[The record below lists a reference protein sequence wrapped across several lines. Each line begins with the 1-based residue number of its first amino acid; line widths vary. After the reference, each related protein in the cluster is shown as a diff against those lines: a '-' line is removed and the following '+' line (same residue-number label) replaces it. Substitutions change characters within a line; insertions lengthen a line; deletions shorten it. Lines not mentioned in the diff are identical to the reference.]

1 MLKYAL
7 LSFTCLIV
15 AVLNLPAQ
23 CITAYPYTENFEAN
37 NGNWTSGGTANDWAW
52 GQVSKSVISQAAS
65 GNNCWVQGGLT
76 ASFYNLGERS
86 YLQSPCFDFTTLQF
100 PYISFNIFWE
110 SEKTYDGSNL
120 QYSLNGGSAWT
131 NVGTYN
137 EPVNCMTQNWYNT
150 SNITNLNNLVLV
162 KEGWAGNIQ
171 PTQGSCQGGNG
182 SGGWKLAKHCLTS
195 LAGQPNVIF
204 RFTFGAGTACNN
216 FDGIAFDDITIGEA
230 PANTVDFTYTCNGN
244 TVSFTGITTPCP
256 DNLVWDFG
264 DGTSATGLTATHT
277 FATSGTQQ
285 VTLTA
290 SGPCNAPGSVTK
302 QITGTVVSTFAT
314 NVSCNGGSDGKAVA
328 VSNLTGGPFTYQ
340 WSTTPAQFTD
350 TAFSLIAGT
359 YTVTVSGV
367 NVCAG
372 TASVSINQPLA
383 INTTISTTADTCSA
397 GVGTI
402 SINVN
407 GGNGGYQFN
416 WSNGSNTTSVGQL
429 ASGTY
434 SVTVTD
440 AKNCSVTATAFVPLT
455 SGIDIQFIDVKQASC
470 LSGNDGG
477 AAVVVSGGTTPYEY
491 LWSNNANVD
500 KVQGL
505 SAGTYTVTV
514 TDAVNCSNTSQLQ
527 IEKSGCESYVDF
539 PTAFSPNG
547 DGINELFRA
556 RYSYDLKKFS
566 LRVYNRWGEMVFE
579 TTDVSQGWN
588 GLYKNVNQ
596 PIGVYVWVAEFAFL
610 SGNRNTLS
618 GNVTLLR

>member
-1 MLKYAL
+1 MLKNAL
-7 LSFTCLIV
+7 LFFSCLVV
-15 AVLNLPAQ
+15 AVSNLPAQ
-23 CITAYPYTENFEAN
+23 CITTYPYTQDFETN
-37 NGNWTSGGTANDWAW
+37 NGNWISGGTANDWTW

-100 PYISFNIFWE
+100 PYISFSIFWE

-120 QYSLNGGSAWT
+120 QYSLNGGSTWT
-131 NVGTYN
+131 NVGAYN

-150 SNITNLNNLVLV
+150 SNITNLNNLVSV

-171 PTQGSCQGGNG
+171 PTQGSCQGGSG
-182 SGGWKLAKHCLTS
+182 SNGWKLAKHCLTN
-195 LAGQPNVIF
+195 LAGQPNVVF

-216 FDGIAFDDITIGEA
+216 FDGIAFDYITIGEA
-230 PANTVDFTYTCNGN
+230 PANTADFTYTCNGN
-244 TVSFTGITTPCP
+244 TVSFTGITTQCP

-264 DGTSATGLTATHT
+264 DGSSATGLTATHT
-277 FATSGTQQ
+277 FASSGTQQ
-285 VTLTA
+285 VTFTA
-290 SGPCNAPGSVTK
+290 TGPCNAPGSVTK
-302 QITGTVVSTFAT
+302 QITGIAVSTFAT
-314 NVSCNGGSDGKAVA
+314 DVSCNGGSDGKAVA
-328 VSNLTGGPFTYQ
+328 VSNSTGGPFTYQ
-340 WSTTPAQFTD
+340 WSTTPAQVTD
-350 TAFSLIAGT
+350 TAFDLIAGT
-359 YTVTVSGV
+359 YTVTVSGA

-383 INTTISTTADTCSA
+383 ITATITTTPDTCSA

-402 SINVN
+402 SLNVS

-416 WSNGSNTTSVGQL
+416 WSNGSNTASIGQVTSGNYTL
-429 ASGTY
+429 
-434 SVTVTD
+434 TVTD
-440 AKNCSVTATAFVPLT
+440 TKSCSVTATTFVPLT

-470 LSGNDGG
+470 LSGNDGS
-477 AAVVVSGGTTPYEY
+477 ATVVVSGGTTPYEY
-491 LWSNNANVD
+491 LWSNNAKVD
-500 KVQGL
+500 KIQGL

-527 IEKSGCESYVDF
+527 IEKTGCESYVDF

-547 DGINELFRA
+547 DGINEVFQA

-566 LRVYNRWGEMVFE
+566 LRVYNRWGELVFE
-579 TTDVSQGWN
+579 TTDVNEGWD

-596 PIGVYVWVAEFAFL
+596 PLGVYVWVADFAFL
-610 SGNRNTLS
+610 NGNRNTLS